1 MFSRHGFE
9 IRRKN
14 KGFFGHSTTII
25 FCLISSAK
33 CFAVGDG
40 DDNGDNGDGGN
51 TSALNFITLFLHF
64 SLMLLYR

>member
-1 MFSRHGFE
+1 MVSKSEEKISDFLV
-9 IRRKN
+9 IA
-14 KGFFGHSTTII
+14 STTII